1 METSDTKRRLDAV
14 LRADAQE
21 VARRTLRHKFGRLSN
36 RRIIA
41 TLRAALPADLQ
52 TELADGELL
61 DMSIFPN
68 SGRVGAHFGVVLVR
82 DDFAQVEGLGQ
93 HLGLFG
99 RARG

>member
-1 METSDTKRRLDAV
+1 METSDTQRRLEAV

-52 TELADGELL
+52 AELADGELL
-61 DMSIFPN
+61 D
-68 SGRVGAHFGVVLVR
+68 RW
-82 DDFAQVEGLGQ
+82 FAEYGTAVDRLRSEQQ
-93 HLGLFG
+93 FSSQ
-99 RARG
+99 AS

>member
-1 METSDTKRRLDAV
+1 METSDTQRRLEAV

-52 TELADGELL
+52 ADLADGELL
-61 DMSIFPN
+61 D
-68 SGRVGAHFGVVLVR
+68 RW
-82 DDFAQVEGLGQ
+82 FAEYGTAVDRLRSEQ
-93 HLGLFG
+93 HSQ
-99 RARG
+99 AS

>member
-1 METSDTKRRLDAV
+1 METSDTQHRLEAV

-52 TELADGELL
+52 ADLADGELL
-61 DMSIFPN
+61 D
-68 SGRVGAHFGVVLVR
+68 RW
-82 DDFAQVEGLGQ
+82 FAEYGTAVDRLRSEQ
-93 HLGLFG
+93 HSQ
-99 RARG
+99 AS